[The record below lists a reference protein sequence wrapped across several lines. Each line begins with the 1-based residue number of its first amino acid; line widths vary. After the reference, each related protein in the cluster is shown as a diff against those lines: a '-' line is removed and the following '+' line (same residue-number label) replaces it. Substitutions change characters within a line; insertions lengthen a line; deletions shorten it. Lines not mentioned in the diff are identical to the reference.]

1 MTDQVVVGDNGPV
14 TPKVR
19 RSSGASVITNPYRG
33 DQGRYPAAPYVTYA
47 ETSTRNQNRGVEVW
61 TLLLRNLWAFTDLFF

>member
-1 MTDQVVVGDNGPV
+1 MTDQIAAGDSGPV

-33 DQGRYPAAPYVTYA
+33 DQVRYPAAPYVTYA
-47 ETSTRNQNRGVEVW
+47 ETGTRNQSRGVEVW
-61 TLLLRNLWAFTDLFF
+61 IPLLLRSFANIY